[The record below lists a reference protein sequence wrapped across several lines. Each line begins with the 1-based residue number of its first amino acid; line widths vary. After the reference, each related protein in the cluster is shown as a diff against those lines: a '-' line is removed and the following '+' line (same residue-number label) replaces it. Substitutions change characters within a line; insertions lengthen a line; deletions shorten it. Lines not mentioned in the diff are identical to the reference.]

1 MSMKCWMKGLNLT
14 KGRGLHRADVPG
26 SGAVTSQA
34 PKAGPRVIDCT
45 SVSRWQCSPRVQ
57 ILGYIVT
64 WSWVSLEKTVPS
76 PTYKA
81 AGPRRQLE
89 VQHGREAE
97 LSILRAA
104 VQGEQRFVF
113 AGLLLT
119 SHRHQFQEEVIGY
132 YLICAEECF
141 RSSGA
146 AKPPSL
152 PLRSSGRRDMGT
164 NADARGAGSW
174 LQVLSRFHKLAAT
187 AVFQFAARL
196 LCAAV
201 FSDIISLHVAYGEQ
215 EVITEKPVLRL
226 HLVGCDRGLEAP
238 TAVQDPP
245 PPLPGTDQACC
256 REQLVSS

>member
-1 MSMKCWMKGLNLT
+1 MDMAEMSTLKTL
-14 KGRGLHRADVPG
+14 
-26 SGAVTSQA
+26 A

-104 VQGEQRFVF
+104 VQGEQRFIF

-152 PLRSSGRRDMGT
+152 PLRSSGRRCLLTIDT
-164 NADARGAGSW
+164 STVISNVWTQFSRRQLAGNGVDHTSS
-174 LQVLSRFHKLAAT
+174 VSHT
-187 AVFQFAARL
+187 
-196 LCAAV
+196 
-201 FSDIISLHVAYGEQ
+201 G
-215 EVITEKPVLRL
+215 
-226 HLVGCDRGLEAP
+226 
-238 TAVQDPP
+238 PP
-245 PPLPGTDQACC
+245 PSPTPACEKRQQREILRPLPALCSEPSLLFHPRTRALEH
-256 REQLVSS
+256 RVSSCAHLSCPEECEIFPDQ